1 MHPSTPYRRFT
12 GALIGRPSADAS
24 PPPGRR
30 LAPALAA
37 LFTALVLAA
46 PAVAQ
51 QISLEEALRRA
62 MEQHPDLRV
71 AEAELKAAEGEVRV
85 AGTHPFNPEVSGSGG
100 REENPG
106 RPGTGSIYELSLD
119 QTLEL
124 GKRGARKAAAEAR
137 LAAARARADQ
147 VRVGVLAAARRAYL
161 LALAA
166 GDRLATVREAEAVAG
181 ELREFAAERLR
192 LGAGTQLESNVAAA
206 AAGRARSDRLAAE
219 RRRRLA
225 LSELA
230 TAVGAP
236 AGELPE
242 PVGAFPPLS
251 PPPGTLDEF
260 VQRALAARPDLR
272 AIRQERLAAA
282 SDLTLAKR
290 LWIPDPTFGVRW
302 GRANHP
308 PLEGSPQE
316 NTFLFG
322 LTLPLPLFNR
332 NQGGVAV
339 AQALD
344 SRSSVIEQA
353 QQRNV
358 EREARAAYDAYRI
371 AHEAALGFD
380 RDVIDR
386 IHENLELARESL
398 RAGKISLLEFNVV
411 RRDLV
416 DTRLGYLDALA
427 DLVEARSALE
437 LAAGGSW
444 E

>member
-1 MHPSTPYRRFT
+1 
-12 GALIGRPSADAS
+12 
-24 PPPGRR
+24 
-30 LAPALAA
+30 LARALAVV
-37 LFTALVLAA
+37 FGVLAVAA
-46 PAVAQ
+46 PAAAQ
-51 QISLEEALRRA
+51 PISLEEALRRA
-62 MEQHPDLRV
+62 IEQHPDLRV
-71 AEAELKAAEGEVRV
+71 AEAELKASEGEVRG
-85 AGTHPFNPEVSGSGG
+85 ARTYPFNPEVSASGG
-100 REENPG
+100 RETNPG
-106 RPGTGSIYELSLD
+106 DPGRGSAYDLSLD

-124 GKRGARKAAAEAR
+124 GKRGPRIAAAEAR

-147 VRVGVLAAARRAYL
+147 VRVGVLASARRAYL

-225 LSELA
+225 LAELA
-230 TAVGAP
+230 TAIGAP

-242 PVGAFPPLS
+242 PMGAFPPLA
-251 PPPGTLDEF
+251 PPPGTPEEF

-272 AIRQERLAAA
+272 AVRQERVAAA
-282 SDLTLAKR
+282 SDLSLAKR

-316 NTFLFG
+316 NTLLFG
-322 LTLPLPLFNR
+322 LTLPLPIFNR

-344 SRSSVIEQA
+344 TRTSVIEQA

-380 RDVIDR
+380 KDVIDR

-427 DLVEARSALE
+427 DLVEARAALE

>member
-1 MHPSTPYRRFT
+1 LHPSTPYRRFT
-12 GALIGRPSADAS
+12 GVLIGRPSADAS
-24 PPPGRR
+24 PPSRQR
-30 LAPALAA
+30 LALTLAA
-37 LFTALVLAA
+37 LFGVLALAA
-46 PAVAQ
+46 PAAAQ
-51 QISLEEALRRA
+51 QISLEEALQRA
-62 MEQHPDLRV
+62 LERHPDLRV
-71 AEAELKAAEGEVRV
+71 AEVELKAAEGEVRG
-85 AGTHPFNPEVSGSGG
+85 ARTYPFNPEVSASGG
-100 REENPG
+100 RETNPG
-106 RPGTGSIYELSLD
+106 DPGRGSAYDLSLD

-124 GKRGARKAAAEAR
+124 GKRGPRIDAAEAR
-137 LAAARARADQ
+137 LAAARARVDQ

-225 LSELA
+225 LAELA
-230 TAVGAP
+230 MAIAAP

-242 PVGAFPPLS
+242 PAGAFPALP
-251 PPPGTLDEF
+251 PPPGTPEEF
-260 VQRALAARPDLR
+260 VRRALSQRADLR
-272 AIRQERLAAA
+272 AARQERLAAA
-282 SDLTLAKR
+282 SDLTLAGR
-290 LWIPDPTFGVRW
+290 LGIPDPVFGVQW
-302 GRANHP
+302 GRARHP
-308 PLEGSPQE
+308 AGERAPQE
-316 NTFLFG
+316 NTLLFG
-322 LTLPLPLFNR
+322 VTVPLPLFNR

-339 AQALD
+339 ARALEG
-344 SRSSVIEQA
+344 RAGVIEQA

-380 RDVIDR
+380 KDVIDR
-386 IHENLELARESL
+386 VHENLELARESL

>member
-12 GALIGRPSADAS
+12 GVLFGRPSANAS
-24 PPPGRR
+24 PSPRRR

-37 LFTALVLAA
+37 LFAALALGA
-46 PAVAQ
+46 PAAAQ
-51 QISLEEALRRA
+51 SISLEEALRRA
-62 MEQHPDLRV
+62 LERHPDLRV
-71 AEAELKAAEGEVRV
+71 AEAEFLTAEGEVRV
-85 AGTHPFNPEVSGSGG
+85 ARTYPFNPEVSASGG
-100 REENPG
+100 RETNPG
-106 RPGTGSIYELSLD
+106 DSGRGSAYDLSLD

-124 GKRGARKAAAEAR
+124 GKRGPRIDAAEAR

-181 ELREFAAERLR
+181 ELKEFAAERLQ

-206 AAGRARSDRLAAE
+206 AAGRARADRLAAE

-225 LSELA
+225 LAELA
-230 TAVGAP
+230 AAIGAP

-242 PVGAFPPLS
+242 PVGAFPPLP
-251 PPPGTLDEF
+251 PPPGTPDEF
-260 VQRALAARPDLR
+260 VERALATRPDLR

-290 LWIPDPTFGVRW
+290 LWVPDPTFGVRW

-308 PLEGSPQE
+308 PGERAPQE
-316 NTFLFG
+316 NTLLFG
-322 LTLPLPLFNR
+322 LTLPLPFFNR

-344 SRSSVIEQA
+344 SRSSVVEQA
-353 QQRNV
+353 QQQSV

-398 RAGKISLLEFNVV
+398 GAGKISLLEFNVV

>member
-1 MHPSTPYRRFT
+1 MHSSTPYRRFT
-12 GALIGRPSADAS
+12 GVRIGRPSADAS
-24 PPPGRR
+24 IPPRRR
-30 LAPALAA
+30 LAPTLAAVLGALA
-37 LFTALVLAA
+37 LAA

-51 QISLEEALRRA
+51 PISLEEALRRA
-62 MEQHPDLRV
+62 IEHHPDLRV
-71 AEAELKAAEGEVRV
+71 AEAERKAAEGEVRG
-85 AGTHPFNPEVSGSGG
+85 ARTYPFNPEVSASGG
-100 REENPG
+100 RETNPG
-106 RPGTGSIYELSLD
+106 DPGRGSAYDLSLD

-124 GKRGARKAAAEAR
+124 GKRGPRIDAAEAR

-181 ELREFAAERLR
+181 ELREFAAERLQ

-225 LSELA
+225 LAELA
-230 TAVGAP
+230 AAIGAP

-242 PVGAFPPLS
+242 PVGAFPLLP
-251 PPPGTLDEF
+251 PPPGTPEEF
-260 VQRALAARPDLR
+260 VAHALATRPDLR

-282 SDLTLAKR
+282 ADLTLAKR
-290 LWIPDPTFGVRW
+290 FWIPDPTFGVRW

-316 NTFLFG
+316 NTFFLG

-339 AQALD
+339 ATALD
-344 SRSSVIEQA
+344 SRTSVLEQA
-353 QQRNV
+353 QQQSV

-371 AHEAALGFD
+371 AHEGALGFD

-427 DLVEARSALE
+427 DLVEAHSALE